1 MLKREAEYDFRK
13 RMCNMHKKIYR
24 NKSILSAENEYSL
37 DKSVNIFLADKSD
50 VISIAAKDFT
60 LYLKSVFGI
69 SARITNE
76 RENADIVARIEKG
89 NLGLG
94 EGYMGFKLTVEKS
107 GITLLGYDER
117 GIAQG
122 FYEME
127 DSMNAKKQPYL
138 DFGEIA
144 KRPAFS
150 PRMIHSGYGLD
161 QYPDEYLSACAHHG
175 YDAIIVFVKDK
186 DNSAHGPC
194 DFNDIVRRAAKYGI
208 DVYAYSYLKNFVH
221 PESEGAKE
229 IYADVY
235 GTIFKEIKGLRG
247 MIFVGES
254 IEFPSKDPNVTPISH
269 FMTPE
274 DGIPDGRIYPGWWP
288 CHDYVEWVSLARD
301 SIRAVSPD
309 ADVVFWTYNWGWV
322 DAEHRLKL
330 IEKLPTDI
338 SLLVTFE
345 MFETYK
351 FGNSYQRVCDYTLT
365 KAGPGKYFVS
375 EAEAAARRGIR
386 LYSMVNTAGRTW
398 DYGVAPYEPFPYQW
412 NKRYEKIN
420 EFRESCGL
428 SGLME
433 SHHFGFT
440 PSFITELAKNA
451 YTIGGVSF
459 DDKMMEIAKRLS
471 EKEPDKVCEAL
482 KLWSEGI
489 THHSASDEN
498 QYGPFRIGPA
508 YPFCLKNNLKF
519 PNKPGT
525 HFGNRIYLVGLEC
538 FDCGRRS
545 RETAYS
551 IRIKD
556 ELRENDIAKSF
567 YQKGVRLLKSIKRKN
582 NELLRLINL
591 GEFLVKCHIT
601 ARNAKLMYLETRR
614 LFSASN
620 RETIRKCILAIEKI
634 GEREIKNAEAT
645 ISIVEKDSAIGFEPS
660 MLYQCSKENLLW
672 KIKQTKYM
680 LTAELDYYRNGLNY

>member
-1 MLKREAEYDFRK
+1 MLKREEQYDFRK
-13 RMCNMHKKIYR
+13 RICNMHKRIMR
-24 NKSILSAENEYSL
+24 DRSVLPNENEFSL
-37 DKSVNIFLADKSD
+37 DKAVTVYLENDSD
-50 VISIAAKDFT
+50 VIKIAAKDFCA
-60 LYLKSVFGI
+60 YLKTAFGI
-69 SARITNE
+69 KARISDDENSDIKARLE
-76 RENADIVARIEKG
+76 RG

-94 EGYMGFKLTVEKS
+94 EGYMGFKLTAQKE

-122 FYEME
+122 FYAIEE
-127 DSMNAKKQPYL
+127 ALNEKGQPYL
-138 DFGEIA
+138 DFGTTER
-144 KRPAFS
+144 RPAFS

-161 QYPDEYLSACAHHG
+161 EYPDEYLSACAHYG
-175 YDAIIVFVKDK
+175 YDAILLFVKDK
-186 DNSAHGPC
+186 DHSAHGPC
-194 DFNDIVRRAAKYGI
+194 DFNDIVRRAARYGI
-208 DVYAYSYLKNFVH
+208 DVYAYSYLQNFTH
-221 PESEGAKE
+221 PEADGAKE

-235 GTIFKEIKGLRG
+235 GTIFKEIPGLKG
-247 MIFVGES
+247 MVFVGES
-254 IEFPSKDPNVTPISH
+254 IEFPSRDPNVTPISH
-269 FMTPE
+269 FMTPP

-288 CHDYVEWVSLARD
+288 CYDYAEWISLVRD
-301 SIRAVSPD
+301 SIRAVNPE

-322 DAEHRLKL
+322 DKENRLKL
-330 IEKLPTDI
+330 IERLPTDI

-351 FGNSYQRVCDYTLT
+351 FGSSYQRVCDYTVT
-365 KAGPGKYFVS
+365 RTGPGEYFTS

-398 DYGVAPYEPFPYQW
+398 DYGVIPYEPFPYQW
-412 NKRYEKIN
+412 KKRFDKIN
-420 EFRESCGL
+420 EFHDSCGL
-428 SGLME
+428 VGLME

-440 PSFITELAKNA
+440 PSFITELAKSV
-451 YTIGGVSF
+451 YTLGAPSF
-459 DDKMMEIAKRLS
+459 DEKMAQIAKRMAPAEP
-471 EKEPDKVCEAL
+471 EKLIRAME
-482 KLWSEGI
+482 LWSEGI

-525 HFGNRIYLVGLEC
+525 HFGNRIYNVGLEC
-538 FDCGRRS
+538 FDLGRRS

-556 ELRENDIAKSF
+556 ELRENDIAKEL
-567 YQKGVRLLKSIKRKN
+567 YAKGLRLLKSIKNKN

-591 GEFLVKCHIT
+591 GEFLVRCHET
-601 ARNAKLMYLETRR
+601 ARNAKLMYIETRK
-614 LFSASN
+614 LFSATK

-634 GEREIKNAEAT
+634 GTREIKNAEAT
-645 ISIVEKDSAIGFEPS
+645 IPIVEKDSSIGFEPS

-680 LTAELDYYRNGLNY
+680 LTAELDYYRDGLNY

>member
-1 MLKREAEYDFRK
+1 MLKREEQYDFRK
-13 RMCNMHKKIYR
+13 RICNMHKRIIR
-24 NKSILSAENEYSL
+24 DRSVLPNENEFSL
-37 DKSVNIFLADKSD
+37 DKAVTVYLENDSD
-50 VISIAAKDFT
+50 VIKIAAKDFCA
-60 LYLKSVFGI
+60 YLKTAFGI
-69 SARITNE
+69 SASIIKSPE
-76 RENADIVARIEKG
+76 KADVKAKIGKG

-94 EGYMGFKLTVEKS
+94 EGYMGFKITSSKE
-107 GITLLGYDER
+107 GIIISGYDER

-122 FYEME
+122 FYAIEE
-127 DSMNAKKQPYL
+127 ALNAKKQPYL

-161 QYPDEYLSACAHHG
+161 EYPDEYLSACAHHG
-175 YDAIIVFVKDK
+175 YDAIIIFVKDK
-186 DNSAHGPC
+186 DHSAHGPC
-194 DFNDIVRRAAKYGI
+194 DFNDIIKRAARYGI

-235 GTIFKEIKGLRG
+235 GTIFKEMPGLRG

-254 IEFPSKDPNVTPISH
+254 IEFPSRDKNVTPISH
-269 FMTPE
+269 LMTPE

-288 CHDYVEWVSLARD
+288 CEDYVEWVSLARD
-301 SIRAVSPD
+301 SIRAVKPD

-322 DAEHRLKL
+322 DAEYRLKL
-330 IEKLPTDI
+330 IDNLPTDI

-351 FGNSYQRVCDYTLT
+351 FGKSYQRICDYTVT
-365 KAGPGKYFVS
+365 KTGPGKYFVS
-375 EAEAAARRGIR
+375 EAEAAARRGIN
-386 LYSMVNTAGRTW
+386 LYAMVNTAGRTW

-412 NKRYEKIN
+412 NKRFEKIN

-451 YTIGGVSF
+451 YTLGGVAF
-459 DDKMMEIAKRLS
+459 EDKMAEIAKRLS
-471 EKEPDKVCEAL
+471 PEEPDKVCEAL

-525 HFGNRIYLVGLEC
+525 HFGNRIYLVGLDC
-538 FDCGRRS
+538 FDCGRRN

-556 ELRENDIAKSF
+556 EIRENDIAKSF
-567 YQKGVRLLKSIKRKN
+567 YKSGVKILKSIKKKN

-591 GEFLVKCHIT
+591 GEFLVKCHET
-601 ARNAKLMYLETRR
+601 ARNAKLMYIETRK
-614 LFSASN
+614 LFSATK
-620 RETIRKCILAIEKI
+620 RETIRKCIAAIEKI
-634 GEREIKNAEAT
+634 GAREIEVAKAT
-645 ISIVEKDSAIGFEPS
+645 IPIVEKDSSIGFEPS

-672 KIKQTKYM
+672 KIKQTNYM
-680 LTAELDYYRNGLNY
+680 LTAELDYYRHSLKY